1 MLNWTSEVRFRDGD
15 GWSQIE
21 HVSVNDPRENGGYW
35 YFQAQWDPPDPQRGY
50 AGLNFTVLG
59 VGNRHGVNVMLL
71 GCCLSV
77 LGMIYAFYVKPVI
90 KRRRQQAVYA
100 EVAKQRGGTGTTTD
114 RLAEPV
120 AAEAQVIAGN
130 GEERS

>member
-1 MLNWTSEVRFRDGD
+1 
-15 GWSQIE
+15 
-21 HVSVNDPRENGGYW
+21 
-35 YFQAQWDPPDPQRGY
+35 
-50 AGLNFTVLG
+50 VLG

-100 EVAKQRGGTGTTTD
+100 EVAEQRDAARVQAD
-114 RLAEPV
+114 RFSEPV
-120 AAEAQVIAGN
+120 AEEAQVIAGN
-130 GEERS
+130 GEERP